1 MSFKNFLG
9 WYQLSQTNL
18 KKKIYLEMMKFH
30 KIWEI
35 SAAKISVFKV
45 IVSRKLIIFQGH
57 IFKY

>member
-1 MSFKNFLG
+1 MFQMSFKNFLG

-45 IVSRKLIIFQGH
+45 IV
-57 IFKY
+57 